1 MNPTNDKIWD
11 IPEHYPVEIDQVLD
25 AYPPALRQILFNRDI
40 RDGETARSYLTG
52 AGELIDPFRLKDM
65 EKAVARLQAAIE
77 NKEPIAVYGDY
88 DVDGVTATV
97 LLVEVIRALGGIVH
111 EYIPNRFDEGYGLNN
126 DALDALAAEGTRLVV
141 TVDCGIRSWDEA
153 RHAQE
158 LGLAMIISDH
168 HHPQGDVP
176 PADAVICQK
185 QEGDDYPNKNLAG
198 VGLAYKIAT
207 ALAGRFPQKGLWVEA
222 LLDLVALGTVADI
235 VPLTGENRTL
245 VRQGLRCLR
254 EAKRPGVVSLAN
266 VAGVRLE
273 KLSASDIGF
282 MLGPRLNA
290 AGRLESALASFS
302 LLASPNITS
311 AAPLAQKLDNQNRE
325 RQEITRQI
333 QAQAAE
339 VALANGLPYL
349 LFAADPGFNQ
359 GVVGLA
365 AAKLVEAYYRPS
377 IVASIG
383 EETTRG
389 SCRSIPGFHITDALD
404 ECSNMLVRHGG
415 HAMAAGFTVRN
426 ELMQE
431 LVTKLQS
438 IAERELSQR
447 DLRPVLRADVEI
459 PLGELK
465 PSLLPLIDQLQPTGM
480 ENPDALFVSRNLMVK
495 SHRCVGTDSKHLKL
509 TVSDGRVTYD
519 AIAFKM
525 GAWDKE
531 MPERVDLLYSFE
543 RNTYNG
549 FETLQLNVK
558 DLKPAP

>member
-1 MNPTNDKIWD
+1 MTPSNDKIWD
-11 IPEHYPVEIDQVLD
+11 IPEHYPAEIDQALD
-25 AYPPALRQILFNRDI
+25 AYPTAVRQILFNRGI
-40 RDGETARSYLTG
+40 RDNEAAQRYMTG
-52 AGELIDPFRLKDM
+52 AGELLDPFQLKDM

-77 NKEPIAVYGDY
+77 NKGPIAVYGDY

-97 LLVEVIRALGGIVH
+97 LLVEVIRALGGIVR

-126 DALDALAAEGTRLVV
+126 DALDTLAADGIRLVA
-141 TVDCGIRSWDEA
+141 TVDCGIRSNEEA
-153 RHAQE
+153 RHAHE
-158 LGLAMIISDH
+158 LGLTMIISDH

-176 PADAVICQK
+176 PADAVVCQK
-185 QEGDDYPNKNLAG
+185 QEGDNYPNKNLAG

-207 ALAGRFPQKGLWVEA
+207 ALASRFPQKNLAVEDW
-222 LLDLVALGTVADI
+222 LDLVALGTVADI

-245 VRQGLRCLR
+245 VRKGLRRLR
-254 EAKRPGVVSLAN
+254 EAKRPGAVSLSN

-302 LLASPNITS
+302 LLASPDMAS

-325 RQEITRQI
+325 RQEITRDI
-333 QAQAAE
+333 QMRAAE
-339 VALANGLPYL
+339 MALASGLPYL
-349 LFAADPGFNQ
+349 LFAADPSFNQ

-365 AAKLVEAYYRPS
+365 AAKLVEAYYRPA

-404 ECSNMLVRHGG
+404 ECSDLLVRHGG

-426 ELMQE
+426 ELRSE
-431 LVTKLQS
+431 LVAKLQA
-438 IAERELSQR
+438 IAERELAQR

-459 PLGELK
+459 PLGDLK
-465 PSLLPLIDQLQPTGM
+465 PNLLPLIDQLQPTGM
-480 ENPDALFVSRNLMVK
+480 ENPDALFVSRNLIVRN
-495 SHRCVGTDSKHLKL
+495 HRCVGADSKHLKL
-509 TVSDGRVTYD
+509 SVSDGRIAYD
-519 AIAFKM
+519 AIAFRM
-525 GAWDKE
+525 GAWDKD
-531 MPERVDLLYSFE
+531 MPAHVDLLYSFE
-543 RNTYNG
+543 RNSYNG

-558 DLKPAP
+558 DLKPSP